1 MSFTSLSP
9 SHYSRRQA
17 EESIRA
23 LADGEEEEEM
33 MASSK
38 DPIIQKIWN
47 EKILASYAPVPDIFG
62 VYKGEKIFI
71 DWKSGLEPAVYIR
84 YSTPSGDPLIHIA
97 PKWIFLPNF
106 PGR

>member
-1 MSFTSLSP
+1 M
-9 SHYSRRQA
+9 Y
-17 EESIRA
+17 
-23 LADGEEEEEM
+23 GEEEEEM

-38 DPIIQKIWN
+38 DPVIQKIWN

-106 PGR
+106 PGTPNP